1 MIIQR
6 EDYFGTG
13 KTEVLKAKATRLSK
27 DPNNFVAFLVARP
40 YPMART
46 PELLLTKYL
55 RFQFKSPERDYCKR
69 IRVEEIWEDGA
80 PNKENVIDLLGKMFP
95 EFQNDDGTFKM
106 HVFVDEASSQNAQ
119 SIEDI
124 LAKIPKDS
132 GNFVWIVERDKQ
144 FSEEELM
151 KSLPSS
157 YRPPTLSKRFQ
168 GDCEIEEGLVMNL
181 RNTQEIQKTIP
192 LIQENR
198 DTNNSEVDTML
209 LAENLISV
217 LKTERDAKQ
226 ILVILRNRND
236 PMIVEKMKM
245 VEDVK
250 FYGISYKNVD
260 NCSDADLEQFFDAPN
275 QEKRQIL
282 VTFENFVEGL
292 EAEMVLFPEFHD
304 FQADSTLFRARTKLR
319 TGAMQ
324 EFTHP
329 ALQKQHSVPRTKV
342 IKETKIGVNRDSGL
356 SSFANFSTLN
366 YSKFRYSHDSKSVAS
381 YASYWEFQNYD
392 LNKWREKLER
402 ASSIKQYSLV
412 VQESPNKDT
421 NYPLLLWL
429 EMSDEW
435 CSCYALDLDGQF
447 PGNDHHPLN
456 SLTNWDTAEI
466 VELTFHHEMREW
478 KVWKHILKAEI
489 LYSHRLNLQLNTK
502 FDFRRLLSIW
512 SRIRKEF
519 IKKEFT
525 LDTTKLNNESYD

>member
-1 MIIQR
+1 M
-6 EDYFGTG
+6 
-13 KTEVLKAKATRLSK
+13 
-27 DPNNFVAFLVARP
+27 P
-40 YPMART
+40 
-46 PELLLTKYL
+46 LL
-55 RFQFKSPERDYCKR
+55 
-69 IRVEEIWEDGA
+69 
-80 PNKENVIDLLGKMFP
+80 
-95 EFQNDDGTFKM
+95 
-106 HVFVDEASSQNAQ
+106 
-119 SIEDI
+119 
-124 LAKIPKDS
+124 
-132 GNFVWIVERDKQ
+132 
-144 FSEEELM
+144 
-151 KSLPSS
+151 
-157 YRPPTLSKRFQ
+157 RFQ

-250 FYGISYKNVD
+250 FYGISY
-260 NCSDADLEQFFDAPN
+260 
-275 QEKRQIL
+275 
-282 VTFENFVEGL
+282 
-292 EAEMVLFPEFHD
+292 
-304 FQADSTLFRARTKLR
+304 
-319 TGAMQ
+319 
-324 EFTHP
+324 
-329 ALQKQHSVPRTKV
+329 V

-502 FDFRRLLSIW
+502 HDSANSNVVSKAISKAVLQSYTSNPQFQYWNEIDHLVDWLLPRLNTPVINFLITWQFPYYEFKETTQFASEPQEVAQL
-512 SRIRKEF
+512 RKEL
-519 IKKEFT
+519 KKLFRYRNHPS
-525 LDTTKLNNESYD
+525 KLNVPLLLLLWENDTFSRFRASLKKYFPHFAEESWYSEFASTEEQCQTKHQNIMETLSKNSIYRQSEKEDIKQLIRIPRQSTAVFADALIFMA